1 MKTII
6 LAFLLSNLIFARL
19 AIQVR
24 AQDSDARPP
33 GEWTE
38 RYDRMFL
45 ERAPLLN
52 DHAPDVTAFD
62 QHGTPFKLSSTRG
75 QYTVLVFGCLT

>member
-1 MKTII
+1 MKTIT
-6 LAFLLSNLIFARL
+6 LAFLLSNLIFATTAL
-19 AIQVR
+19 QVR
-24 AQDSDARPP
+24 GQDSDAKPA

-38 RYDRMFL
+38 RFDRMFL

-62 QHGTPFKLSSTRG
+62 QHGGPFKLSSTRG
-75 QYTVLVFGCLT
+75 QHTVLVFGCLT